1 MRPVFR
7 ARTGLIAFLALVA
20 AGCAGSSL
28 AQEEAAAQH
37 ASEAPSPLL
46 PFLKTGWNE
55 LDTSWISV
63 KLGFAALEDGAF
75 YSQNAASKQQV
86 GSLTPEGLFR
96 VDDLLLSGQIKF
108 AHPWTYAVGGN
119 YKGLD
124 PTSARGWTTTYLYVS
139 IPLGAFGSVTVG
151 KQKEGLGMEM
161 VENGR
166 DLPFME
172 RSTMT
177 TAFTFVDSHIVGVRF
192 SNTVADG
199 RMTWSAGWFNNWLDD
214 GLTFDQSG
222 NVFGGRVTGLALE
235 ADGGRSLIHLGVSG
249 VYRQAKDGSFQLKS
263 IPEVYEAPDF
273 VDTGSFSANHGVSVD
288 GELAVVHGPL
298 TVSAEYS
305 ATGISSPAQAADFH
319 FSGYYAMATWSLTGE
334 TRPYNH
340 ALGAFGA
347 ISPSAPF
354 SFKNGGPGAWEV
366 AARYSSVDLTS
377 GPIQGGKFDRVSGG
391 LSWYPTREFR
401 FEFDYGYGRLERSG
415 LVGHTNFYQ
424 LRLQFQL

>member
-1 MRPVFR
+1 VSRT
-7 ARTGLIAFLALVA
+7 RTGLVAFLAVLA
-20 AGCAGSSL
+20 AACAASSL
-28 AQEEAAAQH
+28 AQEEPAKQN
-37 ASEAPSPLL
+37 ASEAPAPLL
-46 PFLKTGWNE
+46 PFLKSGWNE

-63 KLGFAALEDGAF
+63 RLTFAALEDGAF
-75 YSQNAASKQQV
+75 YSQDPTSKRQV

-108 AHPWTYAVGGN
+108 ARPWTYVVGGN

-124 PTSARGWTTTYLYVS
+124 PTSAQSWTTTYLYVS
-139 IPLGAFGSVTVG
+139 IPLGALGSVAVG

-172 RSTMT
+172 RSTLS
-177 TAFTFVDSHIVGVRF
+177 TAFAFVDSHIVGVRF
-192 SNTVADG
+192 SNTVAAG

-222 NVFGGRVTGLALE
+222 NIFGGRVTGLALE
-235 ADGGRSLIHLGVSG
+235 ADGGANLIHLGVSG
-249 VYRQAKDGSFQLKS
+249 VYRQSKNGSFELKS
-263 IPEVYEAPDF
+263 VPEVYEAPDF
-273 VDTGSFSANHGVSVD
+273 VDTGSFPASHGASVG

-298 TVSAEYS
+298 TISGEYA
-305 ATGISSPAQAADFH
+305 ATGIASPAQTAELR

-334 TRPYNH
+334 TRPYDH
-340 ALGAFGA
+340 TLGAFGA

-377 GPIQGGKFDRVSGG
+377 GAVQGGKFDRVSGA
-391 LSWYPTREFR
+391 LSWYPTSQVR